1 MGAPRTISEKYDRDG
16 LIRHSLIVMFFTHAG
31 SAANMIFHMV
41 MGRELPK
48 AEYGI
53 MSSMLGLGLIL
64 ATPMS
69 ALATTLA
76 HYTARLRDEGNA
88 GAARQL
94 MQYWL
99 KRLAPFSLAFL
110 VLGILFSAPLAKFF
124 NLQSPMPV
132 LLTALIFSV
141 LIPSPVFPGILQ
153 GLQYFVWMSLAFNAW
168 GMIRLLLGTALVLMF
183 SGLAVYPLFAQFIGY
198 ALGLVFGWWVIRR
211 ELRGEPETPVAIHGT
226 DSYFLKSL
234 VVLTGFAFLMNADI
248 VMVKHY
254 FAPEEAGLF
263 AQVAT
268 IGRIMVFLVQ
278 PIAGAMFPKVI
289 SGGEISRGHAVTL
302 LRAIVFAAVITLAAV
317 AACLLLPWLP
327 LRIIF
332 GISAPSAEQIHLL
345 QAVVCAMA
353 PLGMTF
359 LLLNYELAQRRFG
372 PAWPLV
378 ACAVLYA
385 AGVARWHGR
394 TLHVAYVLGAV
405 SLASLAVII
414 AGIGIQTIR
423 AARREASRA

>member
-1 MGAPRTISEKYDRDG
+1 MASQTLSEKYDRDG
-16 LIRHSLIVMFFTHAG
+16 LIRHSLIVMIFTHAG

-64 ATPMS
+64 ATPMM

-76 HYTARLRDEGNA
+76 HYTAQLREQGNT

-94 MQYWL
+94 MRYWL

-110 VLGILFSAPLAKFF
+110 ALGLFFSGPIADFF
-124 NLQSPMPV
+124 NLQSRMPV
-132 LLTALIFSV
+132 MITALIFSV

-153 GLQYFVWMSLAFNAW
+153 GLQSFVWMSLAYNAW
-168 GMIRLLLGTALVLMF
+168 GVIRLLLGTALVLMF
-183 SGLAVYPLFAQFIGY
+183 GGLAVYPLAAQFIGY
-198 ALGLVFGWWVIRR
+198 ALGLVFGWLVIRR
-211 ELRGEPETPVAIHGT
+211 ELCHEPETPVAIHGT
-226 DSYFLKSL
+226 DSYFLRSL
-234 VVLTGFAFLMNADI
+234 IVLTGFAFLMNADI

-302 LRAIVFAAVITLAAV
+302 LRAIVFSVLITLAAV

-332 GISAPSAEQIHLL
+332 GIAAPSAEQILL
-345 QAVVCAMA
+345 LRVVVCAMA
-353 PLGMTF
+353 PLGITF

-378 ACAVLYA
+378 ACAALYA
-385 AGVARWHGR
+385 AGVARWHGNV
-394 TLHVAYVLGAV
+394 LHVAFVLGAV
-405 SLASLAVII
+405 SLLSLAAITT
-414 AGIGIQTIR
+414 GIGMQTLR
-423 AARREASRA
+423 AARREAPRA